1 LAVVAT
7 TSALTIAG
15 SGMAT
20 SAVSRDPAGGRR
32 SSDVLADEYSSR
44 ERVDRQLAAVTGPLD
59 HVIVTTDPS
68 GSTKAAAQQAFVM
81 YGPRDDDDP
90 KSIPI
95 GTPIALLFI
104 AAALVFIPSLFS

>member
-1 LAVVAT
+1 MLAEE
-7 TSALTIAG
+7 S
-15 SGMAT
+15 
-20 SAVSRDPAGGRR
+20 
-32 SSDVLADEYSSR
+32 SSR
-44 ERVDRQLAAVTGPLD
+44 QRVDSQLAAVTGPLD

-81 YGPRDDDDP
+81 YGPRDDDDDDP